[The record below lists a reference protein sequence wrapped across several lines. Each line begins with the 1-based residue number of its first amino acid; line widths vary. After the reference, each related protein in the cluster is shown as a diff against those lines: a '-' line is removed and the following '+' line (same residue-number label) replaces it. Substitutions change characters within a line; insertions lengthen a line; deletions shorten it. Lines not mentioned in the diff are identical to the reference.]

1 MASHGVNPNASYGG
15 AVRFNATID
24 FIETCCWRLHQ
35 LLAQLKEPLPV
46 RMGLPRLKLEE
57 ATHGS
62 YNVGSPASVGE
73 IVSGIYP
80 SVCHAGGVEARASS
94 AESKKKRKCRWEIQP
109 LVMTLVLMTWS
120 CGESQEERFESARAF
135 CVVCRPKQRRPG
147 GTVAGF
153 QKALARLPMA
163 VLREIVAG
171 VRSQIA
177 ALLPM
182 LVDGWIPLGCDGSQ
196 LRCPRTEELE
206 KRLGGGNRAG
216 SPPSVWLTAIV
227 HLRLGVP
234 WCWRWGKGSASE
246 RRHLQEMLSLLPAA
260 ALLVADAGYIG
271 YDLARAL
278 VSRKVSFLIRQCSL
292 VTLYSEHQTPLERFQ
307 DGVVLYWPKEAQKK
321 GLAPLRVR
329 LLCVR
334 RRKPGETKSQDV
346 WLMTNVMESRRLS
359 VAQAGQF
366 YRWRWEN
373 EGFFRTYK
381 RTLQKMTLESRTV
394 RLVHREAEGSM
405 LALQLLLAQG
415 ALAMPRRGAGKM
427 TPQASPRKVLLEIR
441 KEIKNATA
449 NRREKSF
456 NERMKKAHR
465 EQRERR
471 TPKERRPWPSRA
483 PHEPPKPPEIL
494 KLTAEQ
500 NAILDEL
507 EQRST

>member
-1 MASHGVNPNASYGG
+1 
-15 AVRFNATID
+15 
-24 FIETCCWRLHQ
+24 LHQ
-35 LLAQLKEPLPV
+35 LLAQLKEPLPAK
-46 RMGLPRLKLEE
+46 MGLSPTHMEE
-57 ATHGS
+57 ATHVS
-62 YNVGSPASVGE
+62 YNIDSSASEGE
-73 IVSGIYP
+73 YFRGIYP

-94 AESKKKRKCRWEIQP
+94 AERKKKRKCRWEIQP

-120 CGESQEERFESARAF
+120 CGESQEERFEAARAF
-135 CVVCRPKQRRPG
+135 CVVCRPKQKRPG
-147 GTVAGF
+147 STAAGF
-153 QKALARLPMA
+153 QKALARLPMP
-163 VLREIVAG
+163 VLRALVAG
-171 VRSQIA
+171 VRGQIA

-182 LVDGWIPLGCDGSQ
+182 LVEGWIPLGCDGSQ

-206 KRLGGGNRAG
+206 KRLAGGNRMG

-234 WCWRWGKGSASE
+234 WCWRWGKGTANE
-246 RRHLQEMLSLLPAA
+246 RRHLQEMLALLPAA

-292 VTLYSEHQTPLERFQ
+292 ATLYSERQTPLTQFQ
-307 DGVVLYWPKEAQKK
+307 DAVVWYWPTSAQKK
-321 GLAPLRVR
+321 GLPPLRVR

-346 WLMTNVMESRRLS
+346 WLMTNVMDSRRLS
-359 VAQAGQF
+359 MTQAGQF

-415 ALAMPRRGAGKM
+415 ALAMPRRGTSKAI
-427 TPQASPRKVLLEIR
+427 PQASPRKVLVEIR
-441 KEIKNATA
+441 KEIKNAPA
-449 NRREKSF
+449 NRRQKSF
-456 NERMKKAHR
+456 AERMKKAQR
-465 EQRERR
+465 EQRERQ

-500 NAILDEL
+500 NAILDGL
-507 EQRST
+507 QQRSA